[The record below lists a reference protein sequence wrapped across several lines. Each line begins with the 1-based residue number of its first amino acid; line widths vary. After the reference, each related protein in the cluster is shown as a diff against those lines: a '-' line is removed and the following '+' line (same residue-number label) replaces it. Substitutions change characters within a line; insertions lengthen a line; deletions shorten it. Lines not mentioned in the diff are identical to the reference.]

1 MLNTDPVKY
10 DSEGGTVIIKFSDT
24 KTDTQGER
32 PLVLKRIINQNHT
45 DSVSLTWVTLFGRHE
60 KVVNEISDRVYYI
73 IDGEADFE
81 LDYVIDDGMIFHE
94 QGSVTGGDVVL
105 IPKGIPYVF
114 EGHMT
119 YVVLNSPGYV
129 PDSDRV
135 VPGGFSPL
143 AR

>member
-81 LDYVIDDGMIFHE
+81 IGDSE
-94 QGSVTGGDVVL
+94 KGSVTGGDVVL
-105 IPKGIPYVF
+105 IPKDVPYVF

-119 YVVLNSPGYV
+119 YVVMNSPGYV
-129 PDSDRV
+129 PDSDSI
-135 VPGGFSPL
+135 VP
-143 AR
+143 

>member
-1 MLNTDPVKY
+1 MAENERSIARLMLKPDPVQY
-10 DSEGGTVIIKFSDT
+10 DFKGGAVIIKFSDT

-32 PLVLKRIINQNHT
+32 PLVLKRIINQRHT
-45 DSVSLTWVTLFGRHE
+45 DSISLTWVTLFGRHE

-81 LDYVIDDGMIFHE
+81 IGDSE
-94 QGSVTGGDVVL
+94 KGSVTGGDVVL
-105 IPKGIPYVF
+105 IPKDVPYVF

-119 YVVLNSPGYV
+119 YVVMNSPGYV

-135 VPGGFSPL
+135 VP
-143 AR
+143 

>member
-1 MLNTDPVKY
+1 MAENERSIARVMLKPDPVQY
-10 DSEGGTVIIKFSDT
+10 DFKGGAVIIKFSDT

-32 PLVLKRIINQNHT
+32 PLVLKRIINQRHT
-45 DSVSLTWVTLFGRHE
+45 DSISLTWVTLFGRHE

-81 LDYVIDDGMIFHE
+81 IGDSE
-94 QGSVTGGDVVL
+94 KGSVTGGDVVL
-105 IPKGIPYVF
+105 IPKDVPYVF

-119 YVVLNSPGYV
+119 YVVMNSPGYV

-135 VPGGFSPL
+135 VP
-143 AR
+143 